1 MLMLMPWFALIVTII
16 TGWLIIK
23 RYPTAMVLLFAGLAM
38 FVFAVLCGVNGFLP
52 KGVKPSGFI
61 WFDIFDLL
69 RTIADRKSVV

>member
-1 MLMLMPWFALIVTII
+1 MPWFALIVTII

-52 KGVKPSGFI
+52 KALNHLASSGLTSLI
-61 WFDIFDLL
+61 Y
-69 RTIADRKSVV
+69 